1 MRLLFEATAIVVA
14 ILFAFNLFT
23 ITSRFSLWHF
33 PHTLSIANYFIVAT
47 LFPRHSSFSHRP
59 AGAVAWQLSIE
70 IKPHWKPV
78 DWWIGSWHRVPEIY
92 DFLEIIRTNANP
104 VGDKA
109 QNDFLKLDAETQ
121 IKQ

>member
-1 MRLLFEATAIVVA
+1 M
-14 ILFAFNLFT
+14 
-23 ITSRFSLWHF
+23 
-33 PHTLSIANYFIVAT
+33 
-47 LFPRHSSFSHRP
+47 
-59 AGAVAWQLSIE
+59 
-70 IKPHWKPV
+70 
-78 DWWIGSWHRVPEIY
+78 PEIY